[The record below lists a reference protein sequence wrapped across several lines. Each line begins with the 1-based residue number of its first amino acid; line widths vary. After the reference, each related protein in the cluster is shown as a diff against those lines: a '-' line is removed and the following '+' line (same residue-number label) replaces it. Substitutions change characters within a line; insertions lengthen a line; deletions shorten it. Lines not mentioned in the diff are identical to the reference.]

1 MAVFV
6 RVPGWDGFIVTKRYF
21 YKEGAGLST
30 ANAFRPDMSVCLVC
44 GRWKDTPARGR
55 IPTTCSTTCR
65 KRYQREGARIMLP
78 AMPPPVVKVAT
89 EADKD
94 ATSAA
99 VSLHKLGEFEE
110 MLRLVSSHSIRV
122 GECWEWPDI
131 GSSGYSAGSLYRR
144 VLEAKEGAPLGSQ
157 AAHHKCAN
165 TKCVNPEHLQPV
177 THRENTAE
185 MLARKSLVSRVRE
198 LEAELARLDPG
209 NDLLDRVPVI

>member
-1 MAVFV
+1 
-6 RVPGWDGFIVTKRYF
+6 
-21 YKEGAGLST
+21 
-30 ANAFRPDMSVCLVC
+30 
-44 GRWKDTPARGR
+44 
-55 IPTTCSTTCR
+55 
-65 KRYQREGARIMLP
+65 MLP
-78 AMPPPVVKVAT
+78 AMPPPVGKVAT

-110 MLRLVSSHSIRV
+110 MLRLVSSHSTRV

-165 TKCVNPEHLQPV
+165 TKCVNPDHLQPV